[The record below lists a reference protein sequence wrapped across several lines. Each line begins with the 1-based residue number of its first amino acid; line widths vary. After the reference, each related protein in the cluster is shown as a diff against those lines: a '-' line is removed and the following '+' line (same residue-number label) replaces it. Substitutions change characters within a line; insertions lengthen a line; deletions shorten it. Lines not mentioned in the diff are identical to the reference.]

1 MKRIVLTLI
10 ASVAVLC
17 ANAQI
22 KGKVQE
28 IDMEQFAEKIG
39 FILEQ
44 DTSFHFKGN
53 RPAVVDFN
61 ATWCGPC
68 RKLAPIL
75 DELAKQFK
83 GKVDFYSVDVDK
95 NKPLAQALQVRSVPF
110 LVFFP
115 KKGTPKTLT
124 GLYPKDGSMSDWI
137 TVFVEVPIETFNPV
151 KTVNDLLRPEH
162 Q

>member
-10 ASVAVLC
+10 ASVAMLC
-17 ANAQI
+17 ASAQI

-95 NKPLAQALQVRSVPF
+95 NRPLAQALQVRSVPF
-110 LVFFP
+110 LVFSP
-115 KKGTPKTLT
+115 KERNAQNFNWALPKG
-124 GLYPKDGSMSDWI
+124 SD
-137 TVFVEVPIETFNPV
+137 
-151 KTVNDLLRPEH
+151 
-162 Q
+162 

>member
-1 MKRIVLTLI
+1 M
-10 ASVAVLC
+10 
-17 ANAQI
+17 
-22 KGKVQE
+22 
-28 IDMEQFAEKIG
+28 
-39 FILEQ
+39 
-44 DTSFHFKGN
+44 
-53 RPAVVDFN
+53 VDFN

-95 NKPLAQALQVRSVPF
+95 NRHLAQVLQVRSVPF

-124 GLYPKDGSMSDWI
+124 GLYPK
-137 TVFVEVPIETFNPV
+137 EVIAKKINEI
-151 KTVNDLLRPEH
+151 LLGK
-162 Q
+162 

>member
-10 ASVAVLC
+10 ASVAVLF
-17 ANAQI
+17 ASAQI

-115 KKGTPKTLT
+115 KKRNAQNFNWALPQ
-124 GLYPKDGSMSDWI
+124 GSDCQ
-137 TVFVEVPIETFNPV
+137 EN
-151 KTVNDLLRPEH
+151 

>member
-1 MKRIVLTLI
+1 MRRIVLILI

-17 ANAQI
+17 ASAQI

-95 NKPLAQALQVRSVPF
+95 TSHLLKPCKCAACHSWCFSPKRNAQNFNQALPQ
-110 LVFFP
+110 
-115 KKGTPKTLT
+115 
-124 GLYPKDGSMSDWI
+124 GSDCQ
-137 TVFVEVPIETFNPV
+137 EN
-151 KTVNDLLRPEH
+151 